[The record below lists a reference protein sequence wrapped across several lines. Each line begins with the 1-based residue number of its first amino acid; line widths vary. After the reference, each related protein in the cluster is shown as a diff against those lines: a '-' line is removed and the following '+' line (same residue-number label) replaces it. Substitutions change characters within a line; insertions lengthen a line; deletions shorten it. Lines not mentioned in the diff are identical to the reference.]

1 MFSDQER
8 KELHALALDAS
19 REAGAIA
26 MRWFG
31 RIHGVAASK
40 GLTEIVTEAD
50 VAVETYLRERLST
63 SGLGF
68 LGEESGRS
76 GASANDKLWVVD
88 PIDGTTNFAHGVPH
102 FGICVGLWEGEAR
115 VGVIVNPATQEV
127 WSTDGTTAWLSGA
140 PLAPLVDKEMD
151 VCLMASG
158 FPYDRRVVDDDNT
171 REWRAVMKRCRGV
184 RRMGAAALDLAYVAS
199 GRFDGFWEPRL
210 KPWDV
215 AAGAALVRAVGGKVT
230 DFAGEA
236 WNIDG
241 QDGSVVAASPGI
253 HAQISA
259 IVQEVRA

>member
-1 MFSDQER
+1 MFTDQER
-8 KELHALALDAS
+8 KELHGLAVDTAK
-19 REAGAIA
+19 EAGAIA

-40 GLTEIVTEAD
+40 GLTEIVTDAD
-50 VAVETYLRERLST
+50 LAVEAYIGERLRA
-63 SGLGF
+63 SGYGM

-76 GASANDKLWVVD
+76 GAGANDKLWVVD

-102 FGICVGLWEGEAR
+102 FGVCIGLWEGEAK
-115 VGVIVNPATQEV
+115 VGVIFNPATDEL

-140 PLAPLVDKEMD
+140 VLQPLVDKEMD

-158 FPYDRRVVDDDNT
+158 FPYDRRVADDDNT
-171 REWRAVMKRCRGV
+171 REWRAVMKQCRGV

-230 DFAGEA
+230 DFAGDA
-236 WNIDG
+236 WNIAG

-253 HAQISA
+253 HAHISA
-259 IVQEVRA
+259 ILHEVRA